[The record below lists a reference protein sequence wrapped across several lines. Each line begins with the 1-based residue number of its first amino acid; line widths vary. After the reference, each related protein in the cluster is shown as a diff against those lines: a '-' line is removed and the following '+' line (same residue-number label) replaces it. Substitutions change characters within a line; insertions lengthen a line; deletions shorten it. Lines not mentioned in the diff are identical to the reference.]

1 LALPGIGQRPCR
13 TDSRAEKGSKNM
25 GMPLVSV
32 IIPVKNG
39 ERYVGSAIESVIRTN
54 YSPMEIIVV
63 DGNSVDGTA
72 DIIKAFKT
80 VRHVY
85 QKGRGLADAWNLG
98 IAVAEGELVA
108 FLDSDDLWTPEKLK
122 LQVGYLVDD
131 PSLQYVISRFKFFLE
146 PGFAVPVGFKK
157 ELLEGDHLGR
167 IPGTLLA
174 RRSLFDEVGVFNTD
188 IAIAADVDWFVRAK
202 DQGIPM
208 GIVPEV
214 LLHKRVH
221 DANLSSN
228 AEKNNQELLALLRQ
242 SISRAQGQKG

>member
-1 LALPGIGQRPCR
+1 
-13 TDSRAEKGSKNM
+13 M

-39 ERYVGSAIESVIRTN
+39 ERYVGSAIESVIQTH
-54 YSPMEIIVV
+54 YSPMEIVVV

-72 DIIKAFKT
+72 DIIKSFKT

-98 IAVAEGELVA
+98 IDVAEGELVA
-108 FLDSDDLWTPEKLK
+108 FLDSDDLWAPEKLK
-122 LQVGYLVDD
+122 LQVGNLVDD

-146 PGFAVPVGFKK
+146 PGFPVPVGFKK

-174 RRSLFDEVGVFNTD
+174 RRSLFDEVGVFNTG
-188 IAIAADVDWFVRAK
+188 ISIAADVDWFVRAK
-202 DQGIPM
+202 DQGIAM

-214 LLHKRVH
+214 LLYKRVH
-221 DANLSSN
+221 DTNLSSN
-228 AEKNNQELLALLRQ
+228 ADRNNQELLSLLRQ
-242 SISRAQGQKG
+242 SIARGRGPQG

>member
-1 LALPGIGQRPCR
+1 
-13 TDSRAEKGSKNM
+13 M

-39 ERYVGSAIESVIRTN
+39 ERYVGSAIESVIQTN
-54 YSPMEIIVV
+54 YSPMEIVVV

-72 DIIKAFKT
+72 DIIKSFKT
-80 VRHVY
+80 LRHIY

-98 IAVAEGELVA
+98 IEVAEGELVA
-108 FLDSDDLWTPEKLK
+108 FLDSDDLWAPEKLK
-122 LQVGYLVDD
+122 QQVGRLMDE
-131 PSLQYVISRFKFFLE
+131 PGLQYVISRFKFFLE
-146 PGFAVPVGFKK
+146 PGFPVPVGFKK

-202 DQGIPM
+202 DQGIAM

-214 LLHKRVH
+214 LLYKRVH